1 MNKSLVVGATGLV
14 GSAVLEQLA
23 KRGERPIAV
32 LRNVSDTLPENI
44 QIHQIDFDE
53 LLIRGD
59 LPYCDHLYL
68 CLGTT
73 IKTAGSK
80 EAFKRVDFDYC
91 AGIAKLAVKAGA
103 SVVSLVSS
111 VGANASSSNFYL
123 LTKGEVEEAIR
134 TLGFSTVNIYR
145 PGLLLGKRLEKRVG
159 EGLGKIIFKLI
170 DPFLLG
176 PFSKYKSVKAEILA
190 GAMIEK
196 STIAKGINWFHF
208 RQFKS

>member
-123 LTKGEVEEAIR
+123 FTKGEVEEAIR

-176 PFSKYKSVKAEILA
+176 PFSKYKSVKAETLA
-190 GAMIEK
+190 GAMIEN